1 MFLPKL
7 SVLWVGIRPKT
18 LSMSLMPVLAA
29 FCFAYSQHHIIN
41 TSILLAIA
49 LGALAIQIATNLFND
64 AQDFV
69 NGTDTTERI
78 GPQRI
83 TQAGLASVSQTR
95 MAAFAFIGLAA
106 ICGSFL
112 IWQGGWLVGLLGALA
127 LACAYGYSHGP
138 WPISRGPFGE
148 LFVLAFFG
156 IMAFNVSYFLLSG
169 HWPAHGLSYGMA
181 IGAPACA
188 ILLLNNYRDLEN
200 DRVAGRKTLAI
211 LLGPARTKVAFFLL
225 MICPYILLF
234 FIAPNGWF
242 LLGFPLS
249 ALATLKLL
257 KATDKSTLNAN
268 LGLCAAS
275 QIMLCL
281 GLSIGFLA

>member
-7 SVLWVGIRPKT
+7 SVLWIGIRPKT

-29 FCFAYSQHHIIN
+29 FCFAYSQQHNIN
-41 TSILLAIA
+41 FNILLAIA
-49 LGALAIQIATNLFND
+49 LGAVAIQIATNLFND

-69 NGTDTTERI
+69 NGTDTTQRI

-106 ICGSFL
+106 LCGSFL
-112 IWQGGWLVGLLGALA
+112 VWQGGWLIGFLGALA

-156 IMAFNVSYFLLSG
+156 IMAFNVSYFLLSEQ
-169 HWPAHGLSYGMA
+169 WPVHGLAYGIA

-200 DRVAGRKTLAI
+200 DHIAGRKTLAI
-211 LLGPARTKVAFFLL
+211 LLGPTYSKVTFCLL
-225 MICPYILLF
+225 MACPYILLF
-234 FIAPNGWF
+234 FIAPHGWF
-242 LLGFPLS
+242 LLGLPLS
-249 ALATLKLL
+249 VLATLKFL

-268 LGLCAAS
+268 LGICAAS
-275 QIMLCL
+275 QILLCL

>member
-1 MFLPKL
+1 MHLPKL
-7 SVLWVGIRPKT
+7 SVLWIGIRPKT

-29 FCFAYSQHHIIN
+29 LCLAYSQQHNINLIIL
-41 TSILLAIA
+41 IAIT
-49 LGALAIQIATNLFND
+49 LGAVAIQIATNLFND

-69 NGTDTTERI
+69 NGTDTAHRI

-95 MAAFAFIGLAA
+95 MAAFTFIGVAT

-112 IWQGGWLVGLLGALA
+112 IWQGGWLIGFLGVLA

-138 WPISRGPFGE
+138 CPISRGPFGE

-156 IMAFNVSYFLLSG
+156 IMAFNVSHLLLSG
-169 HWPAHGLSYGMA
+169 QWPVHGLSYGVA

-200 DRVAGRKTLAI
+200 DRLAGRKTLAI
-211 LLGPARTKVAFFLL
+211 LLGTTPSKLAFCAL
-225 MICPYILLF
+225 MATPYILLF
-234 FIAPNGWF
+234 FIAPNGLF

-249 ALATLKLL
+249 ALATFKFLT
-257 KATDKSTLNAN
+257 ANDKSQLNAN
-268 LGLCAAS
+268 LGICAAS
-275 QIMLCL
+275 QVLLCL
-281 GLSIGFLA
+281 GLSIGFLT